1 MTQKSQATQA
11 TQVSVTVTVA
21 APVEKAFTV
30 FTERFDT
37 WWPYSHHL
45 GDSDLDAAVLEP
57 RVGGR
62 WYERTTDGAECDW
75 GTVLAWDPP
84 GHVAMSWHIGPTW
97 EAVDDPA
104 LASRV
109 DVRFV
114 AEAPG
119 RTTVTLTHSELD
131 RHGEGWESLR
141 DSVGDTDGWARILE
155 SFTAVAGT

>member
-21 APVEKAFTV
+21 APLEKAFTV

-45 GDSDLDAAVLEP
+45 GNSDLEVAVLEP